1 MHEIYK
7 SSIIMVKNVEFNAA
21 QRTADLGVYETPEVK
36 IALIQPEGVLC
47 SSVYNNH
54 QGFDFDEVEDL

>member
-1 MHEIYK
+1 
-7 SSIIMVKNVEFNAA
+7 MVKNVEFNAA

-47 SSVYNNH
+47 SSVLNGH
-54 QGFDFDEVEDL
+54 DGFTFDEVEDL